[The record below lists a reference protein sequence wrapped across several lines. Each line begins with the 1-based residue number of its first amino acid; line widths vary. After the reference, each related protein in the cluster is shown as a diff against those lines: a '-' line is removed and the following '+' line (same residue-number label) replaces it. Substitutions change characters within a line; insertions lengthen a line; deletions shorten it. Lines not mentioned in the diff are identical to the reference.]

1 MVLATP
7 LSRLD
12 ELVRPRRP
20 PHETLCPLES
30 FDMAFRC
37 AVFGTSRV
45 EAAEVDAEFF
55 CVLIVVLHVLLIHMW
70 NHGPTFRGVLTVTTV
85 VLLHKK
91 NSGGLLR
98 EEVLQLCR

>member
-7 LSRLD
+7 LPRLD

-37 AVFGTSRV
+37 AAFGTSRV
-45 EAAEVDAEFF
+45 EAAEVDGEFF
-55 CVLIVVLHVLLIHMW
+55 GFLKSVLWFLLIHMW
-70 NHGPTFRGVLTVTTV
+70 NNGPTFRGVLTVTTV

-91 NSGGLLR
+91 TTGLIR
-98 EEVLQLCR
+98 EEALQLCR